1 MSSRPRSGS
10 VGQGL
15 RQEVHLAQHGIPG
28 DNAYA
33 GKVAELRARVL
44 AAARTVDPALPD
56 LLEDWENSALST
68 RFYLPPG
75 TTTTLAQASAALQ
88 EEFAGAAT
96 AELAKVELPGAKYR
110 SLKETA
116 EVIAVNVFA
125 KAVKRSLWGAAKAAA
140 PWVMGGLF
148 MLFLLWVI
156 W

>member
-1 MSSRPRSGS
+1 MTTRPRSGS
-10 VGQGL
+10 VGRAL

-33 GKVAELRARVL
+33 AKVTELRARVL
-44 AAARTVDPALPD
+44 AAARTVDPTIPD
-56 LLEDWENSALST
+56 LLSEWENSALST

-75 TTTTLAQASAALQ
+75 TTATLAQVSAALQ

-96 AELAKVELPGAKYR
+96 AEPAKVDLPGAKYR

-116 EVIAVNVFA
+116 EVIAVDVFA
-125 KAVKRSLWGAAKAAA
+125 KVVKRSLWGAAKAAA
-140 PWVMGGLF
+140 PWVVGGLF
-148 MLFLLWVI
+148 VLFLLWVI